1 LSSIAEVIT
10 AAAKAIASDSPRLDA
25 ELLLARVLDKD
36 RSYLFTWPDRQLD
49 ATDIS
54 VFEELLA
61 RRVAGEPVAY
71 ILGQQGFWDLDL
83 AVDPATLIPRPDTE
97 VLVEEIL
104 QLLPQDNVIMLDVG
118 TGTGAIALALKKERP
133 TWRVFASDYHSD
145 ACILAYE
152 NAQRNHLKVPIFC
165 GDWLQA
171 VAEKT
176 LDLLVSNPPYIAN
189 DDPHLHQGDVRFEP
203 KTALVAEQHGMADL
217 TKIAEQARNAL
228 RQDGY
233 ILLEHGYD
241 QREPIATM
249 LAEFGYINIKCI
261 KDYGGNWRATLAQ
274 KGT

>member
-1 LSSIAEVIT
+1 MSSIAEVIT

-36 RSYLFTWPDRQLD
+36 RSYLFTWPERQLD

-104 QLLPQDNVIMLDVG
+104 QVLPQDNVSILDVG

-133 TWRVFASDYHSD
+133 NWRVFASDYHSD

-241 QREPIATM
+241 QRESVATM